1 MPYLIEKV
9 IIYITRGE
17 RLLVF
22 THPDFPEAGLQVPAG
37 TIEPGET
44 PADAARREASEE
56 TGLDNFAAWTYLGM
70 RERDMRDFG
79 RDERHRR
86 YFFHARC
93 ESANAPNVHERWRL
107 EERFPTDG
115 AMPAIIF
122 ELFWTA
128 LLPTPPNLI
137 ADQGALLSAIS
148 LGSARMEI
156 AGD

>member
-1 MPYLIEKV
+1 MMSYLVEKV

-37 TIEPGET
+37 TIEPGERT
-44 PADAARREASEE
+44 ADAAHREASEE
-56 TGLDNFAAWTYLGM
+56 SGLDNLVAWTYLGA

-93 ESANAPNVHERWRL
+93 ESAITPNVPERWRWV
-107 EERFPTDG
+107 ERFPSDS
-115 AMPAIIF
+115 AKPAITF
-122 ELFWTA
+122 ELFWA
-128 LLPTPPNLI
+128 PLLPTPPDLI
-137 ADQGALLSAIS
+137 ADQGALLGAIS
-148 LGSARMEI
+148 LGSALII